1 MRWLFD
7 GGRTQSALD
16 IEVGC
21 TSIAGMWLGLCP
33 FPRAPQRFTQP
44 FAMCSPQN
52 HIRRRLANIHNTKG
66 VGEHMVLEDA
76 FRRPLLDLRI
86 SVTDRCNMRC
96 RYCMPREHFDENH
109 EFLPKEDILRF
120 EEIVRVV
127 QALLPHGLR
136 KVRLTGGEPL
146 LRRNLSEL
154 VRQLRACSEELDI
167 AITTNGL
174 LLSKHLKSLVD
185 AGLSRATISLDA
197 LDVNT
202 YQLMGDT
209 DATPAIVLKAIDEA
223 QSIGL
228 PLKINS
234 VIKKDVN
241 ENQLVNL
248 VRMFGP
254 RGIPIRFIEYM
265 DVGSTNNWNMDQ
277 VVSAD
282 SMREV
287 LEQEFGSLQANQPQ
301 HASDVAR
308 VYSTKD
314 GWKIGFIE
322 SITNPFCGDCSRARL
337 SANGSIYTCLFA
349 SKGHDVRGI
358 LRMDGSD
365 EDISRAIQ
373 SIWVERKDRYSEER
387 SNQTKNLKVEMSYI
401 GG

>member
-1 MRWLFD
+1 
-7 GGRTQSALD
+7 
-16 IEVGC
+16 
-21 TSIAGMWLGLCP
+21 
-33 FPRAPQRFTQP
+33 
-44 FAMCSPQN
+44 
-52 HIRRRLANIHNTKG
+52 
-66 VGEHMVLEDA
+66 
-76 FRRPLLDLRI
+76 
-86 SVTDRCNMRC
+86 
-96 RYCMPREHFDENH
+96 MPREHFDENH

-154 VRQLRACSEELDI
+154 VRQLRACSDELDI

-174 LLSKHLKSLVD
+174 LLSKHLESLVD

-197 LDVNT
+197 LDENT
-202 YQLMGDT
+202 YRLMGDT
-209 DATPAIVLKAIDEA
+209 EATPAIVLKAIGEA

-228 PLKINS
+228 PLKINT

-241 ENQLVNL
+241 ENQIIDL
-248 VRMFGP
+248 VRTFGP

-349 SKGHDVRGI
+349 NKGHDVRGI
-358 LRMDGSD
+358 LRMDASD
-365 EDISRAIQ
+365 EDIARAIQ

-387 SNQTKNLKVEMSYI
+387 SIQTKNLKVEMSYI

>member
-1 MRWLFD
+1 
-7 GGRTQSALD
+7 
-16 IEVGC
+16 
-21 TSIAGMWLGLCP
+21 
-33 FPRAPQRFTQP
+33 
-44 FAMCSPQN
+44 
-52 HIRRRLANIHNTKG
+52 
-66 VGEHMVLEDA
+66 MVLEDA

-127 QALLPHGLR
+127 EALLPHGLR

-154 VRQLRACSEELDI
+154 VRQLRDCSDELDI

-174 LLSKHLKSLVD
+174 LLSKHLESLVD

-197 LDVNT
+197 LDENT
-202 YQLMGDT
+202 YRLMGDT
-209 DATPAIVLKAIDEA
+209 EATPATVLKAIEEA
-223 QSIGL
+223 QNMGL

-241 ENQLVNL
+241 ENQVINL
-248 VRMFGP
+248 VRTFGP
-254 RGIPIRFIEYM
+254 QGIPIRFIEYM

-277 VVSAD
+277 VVSGD

-349 SKGHDVRGI
+349 NKGHDVRGI
-358 LRMDGSD
+358 LRMDASD
-365 EDISRAIQ
+365 EDIARAIQ

-387 SNQTKNLKVEMSYI
+387 SIQTKNLKVEMSYI

>member
-1 MRWLFD
+1 
-7 GGRTQSALD
+7 
-16 IEVGC
+16 
-21 TSIAGMWLGLCP
+21 
-33 FPRAPQRFTQP
+33 
-44 FAMCSPQN
+44 
-52 HIRRRLANIHNTKG
+52 
-66 VGEHMVLEDA
+66 
-76 FRRPLLDLRI
+76 
-86 SVTDRCNMRC
+86 
-96 RYCMPREHFDENH
+96 MPREHFDENH

-174 LLSKHLKSLVD
+174 LLRKHLKTLVD

-197 LDVNT
+197 LDVRT
-202 YQLMGDT
+202 YQSMGDT
-209 DATPAIVLKAIDEA
+209 EATPTVVLEAIDEA
-223 QSIGL
+223 QRIGL

-234 VIKKDVN
+234 VIKKNVN
-241 ENQLVNL
+241 ENQLIDL
-248 VRMFGP
+248 VRTFGP
-254 RGIPIRFIEYM
+254 RAIPIRFIEYM
-265 DVGSTNNWNMDQ
+265 DVGSTNDWNVDQ

-282 SMREV
+282 SMRKS
-287 LEQEFGSLQANQPQ
+287 LEREFGSLQANQPR

-349 SKGHDVRGI
+349 NKGYDVRGI
-358 LRMDGSD
+358 LRMDAAN
-365 EDISRAIQ
+365 EDIAQAIQ
-373 SIWVERKDRYSEER
+373 SIWIERKDRYSEER
-387 SNQTKNLKVEMSYI
+387 SIQTKNLKVEMSYI

>member
-1 MRWLFD
+1 
-7 GGRTQSALD
+7 
-16 IEVGC
+16 
-21 TSIAGMWLGLCP
+21 
-33 FPRAPQRFTQP
+33 
-44 FAMCSPQN
+44 
-52 HIRRRLANIHNTKG
+52 
-66 VGEHMVLEDA
+66 MVLEDA

-127 QALLPHGLR
+127 QALLPQGLR

-146 LRRNLSEL
+146 LRRNLNEL
-154 VRQLRACSEELDI
+154 IRQLRACSEELDI

-174 LLSKHLKSLVD
+174 LLSKHLDALVD
-185 AGLSRATISLDA
+185 AGLSRVTISLDA
-197 LDVNT
+197 LDVNI

-209 DATPAIVLKAIDEA
+209 EATPAIVLKAIDEA

-228 PLKINS
+228 PLKVNS

-241 ENQLVNL
+241 ENQIIDL
-248 VRMFGP
+248 VRTFGP

-265 DVGSTNNWNMDQ
+265 DVGSTNNWNLDQ
-277 VVSAD
+277 VVSAH
-282 SMREV
+282 SMRGV
-287 LEQEFGSLQANQPQ
+287 LEQEFGSLQARQPQ

-308 VYSTKD
+308 VYSTRD

-349 SKGHDVRGI
+349 NKGHDVRGI
-358 LRMDGSD
+358 LRLDASDG
-365 EDISRAIQ
+365 DIARAIR
-373 SIWVERKDRYSEER
+373 SIWAERKDRYSEER
-387 SNQTKNLKVEMSYI
+387 SIQTKNLKVEMSYI

>member
-1 MRWLFD
+1 
-7 GGRTQSALD
+7 
-16 IEVGC
+16 
-21 TSIAGMWLGLCP
+21 
-33 FPRAPQRFTQP
+33 
-44 FAMCSPQN
+44 
-52 HIRRRLANIHNTKG
+52 
-66 VGEHMVLEDA
+66 MVLEDA
-76 FRRPLLDLRI
+76 FHRPLLDLRI

-96 RYCMPREHFDENH
+96 RYCMPREHFDEHH

-154 VRQLRACSEELDI
+154 VRQLRACSEDLDI

-174 LLSKHLKSLVD
+174 LLRKHLKTLVD

-197 LDVNT
+197 LDVST
-202 YQLMGDT
+202 YQSMGDT
-209 DATPAIVLKAIDEA
+209 EATPTIVLEAIDEA
-223 QSIGL
+223 QRIGL

-241 ENQLVNL
+241 ENQLIDL
-248 VRMFGP
+248 VRTFGP
-254 RGIPIRFIEYM
+254 RAIPIRFIEYM
-265 DVGSTNNWNMDQ
+265 DVGSTNDWNVDQ

-282 SMREV
+282 SMRKA
-287 LEQEFGSLQANQPQ
+287 LEREFGLLQANQPH

-314 GWKIGFIE
+314 GWKVGFIE

-349 SKGHDVRGI
+349 NKGHDVRGI
-358 LRMDGSD
+358 LRMDASN
-365 EDISRAIQ
+365 EDIEQAIQ
-373 SIWVERKDRYSEER
+373 SIWIERKDRYSEER

>member
-1 MRWLFD
+1 
-7 GGRTQSALD
+7 
-16 IEVGC
+16 
-21 TSIAGMWLGLCP
+21 
-33 FPRAPQRFTQP
+33 
-44 FAMCSPQN
+44 
-52 HIRRRLANIHNTKG
+52 
-66 VGEHMVLEDA
+66 
-76 FRRPLLDLRI
+76 
-86 SVTDRCNMRC
+86 
-96 RYCMPREHFDENH
+96 MPREHFDENH

-127 QALLPHGLR
+127 EALLPHGLR

-154 VRQLRACSEELDI
+154 VRQLRDCSDELDI

-174 LLSKHLKSLVD
+174 LLSKHLESLVD

-197 LDVNT
+197 LDENT
-202 YQLMGDT
+202 YRLMGDT
-209 DATPAIVLKAIDEA
+209 EATPATVLKAIEEA
-223 QSIGL
+223 QNMGL

-241 ENQLVNL
+241 ENQVINL
-248 VRMFGP
+248 VRTFGP
-254 RGIPIRFIEYM
+254 QGIPIRFIEYM

-277 VVSAD
+277 VVSGD

-349 SKGHDVRGI
+349 NKGHDVRGI
-358 LRMDGSD
+358 LRMDASD
-365 EDISRAIQ
+365 DDIARAIQ

-387 SNQTKNLKVEMSYI
+387 SIQTKNLKVEMSYI

>member
-1 MRWLFD
+1 
-7 GGRTQSALD
+7 
-16 IEVGC
+16 
-21 TSIAGMWLGLCP
+21 
-33 FPRAPQRFTQP
+33 
-44 FAMCSPQN
+44 
-52 HIRRRLANIHNTKG
+52 
-66 VGEHMVLEDA
+66 
-76 FRRPLLDLRI
+76 
-86 SVTDRCNMRC
+86 
-96 RYCMPREHFDENH
+96 MPREHFDENH

-120 EEIVRVV
+120 EEIVTVV
-127 QALLPHGLR
+127 QALLQHGLR

-197 LDVNT
+197 LDVHT

-223 QSIGL
+223 QKIGL

-241 ENQLVNL
+241 ENQVINL
-248 VRMFGP
+248 VRTFGP

-265 DVGSTNNWNMDQ
+265 DVGSTNNWNLDQ
-277 VVSAD
+277 VVSGER
-282 SMREV
+282 MREV
-287 LEQEFGSLQANQPQ
+287 LEQEFGSLQAKQPQ

-308 VYSTKD
+308 VYSTND

-349 SKGHDVRGI
+349 NKGHDVRGI
-358 LRMDGSD
+358 LRMDASN

>member
-1 MRWLFD
+1 
-7 GGRTQSALD
+7 
-16 IEVGC
+16 
-21 TSIAGMWLGLCP
+21 
-33 FPRAPQRFTQP
+33 
-44 FAMCSPQN
+44 
-52 HIRRRLANIHNTKG
+52 
-66 VGEHMVLEDA
+66 
-76 FRRPLLDLRI
+76 
-86 SVTDRCNMRC
+86 
-96 RYCMPREHFDENH
+96 MPREHFDENH

-120 EEIVRVV
+120 EEIVRIV

-174 LLSKHLKSLVD
+174 LLSKHLDALVD

-197 LDVNT
+197 LGTDT

-209 DATPAIVLKAIDEA
+209 EATPAVVLKAIGEA

-228 PLKINS
+228 PLKINT

-241 ENQLVNL
+241 ENQIIDL
-248 VRMFGP
+248 VRTFGP

-265 DVGSTNNWNMDQ
+265 DVGSTNNWNLDQ
-277 VVSAD
+277 VVSAY
-282 SMREV
+282 SMRKV
-287 LEQEFGSLQANQPQ
+287 LEQEFGSLQAKQPQ

-308 VYSTKD
+308 VYSTRD

-349 SKGHDVRGI
+349 NKGHDVRGI
-358 LRMDGSD
+358 LRMDASD
-365 EDISRAIQ
+365 EDIARAIQ
-373 SIWVERKDRYSEER
+373 SIWVEREDRYSEER
-387 SNQTKNLKVEMSYI
+387 SVQTKNLKVEMSYI

>member
-1 MRWLFD
+1 
-7 GGRTQSALD
+7 
-16 IEVGC
+16 
-21 TSIAGMWLGLCP
+21 
-33 FPRAPQRFTQP
+33 
-44 FAMCSPQN
+44 
-52 HIRRRLANIHNTKG
+52 
-66 VGEHMVLEDA
+66 MVLEDA

-120 EEIVRVV
+120 EEIVRIV

-174 LLSKHLKSLVD
+174 LLSKHLDALVD

-197 LDVNT
+197 LGTDT

-209 DATPAIVLKAIDEA
+209 EATPAVVLKAIGEA

-228 PLKINS
+228 PLKINT

-241 ENQLVNL
+241 ENQIIDL
-248 VRMFGP
+248 VRTFGP

-265 DVGSTNNWNMDQ
+265 DVGSTNNWNLDQ
-277 VVSAD
+277 VVSAY
-282 SMREV
+282 SMRKV
-287 LEQEFGSLQANQPQ
+287 LEQEFGSLQAKQPQ

-308 VYSTKD
+308 VYSTRD

-349 SKGHDVRGI
+349 NKGHDVRGI
-358 LRMDGSD
+358 LRMDASD
-365 EDISRAIQ
+365 EDIARAIQ

-387 SNQTKNLKVEMSYI
+387 SIQTKNLKVEMSYI